1 LPRQTLSHQIRDALV
16 ARIVSGELCAGERL
30 LETKLGA
37 LFSMSGA
44 PVREALRELEAMG

>member
-1 LPRQTLSHQIRDALV
+1 VTHWLHASCPESC
-16 ARIVSGELCAGERL
+16 ARGERL